1 MANKVCIDN
10 IWYELNKETKEATVT
25 YPDNE
30 EEKYQ
35 GEVVIS
41 EIVVYED
48 EEYDVMKIESFAF
61 ENCNDLTSITI
72 PESVTSIEDN
82 AFDDCN

>member
-61 ENCNDLTSITI
+61 EPFFNKAIAYLSSNLITVPQI
-72 PESVTSIEDN
+72 N
-82 AFDDCN
+82 

>member
-35 GEVVIS
+35 GEVVIP

-48 EEYDVMKIESFAF
+48 ISSEFILLCRLSDGGKYRGSQM
-61 ENCNDLTSITI
+61 
-72 PESVTSIEDN
+72 PEPCT
-82 AFDDCN
+82 